1 MVGSEA
7 FLRNNPATQIIGLS
21 DGKLVLED
29 KIKFTEF
36 APMIFRNIR
45 KKYISEKAFYDSFI
59 PTLNPQGIF
68 KFKTGQ
74 GRSPSFFFFTDN
86 GLLMLKTLKSS
97 EKEILFQ
104 KGFLLNYFKH
114 LQ

>member
-7 FLRNNPATQIIGLS
+7 YMSNNPASNISGLS
-21 DGKLVLED
+21 DGRVNIEE

-45 KKYISEKAFYDSFI
+45 RKYISEKAFYDSFI

-68 KFKTGQ
+68 KFETG
-74 GRSPSFFFFTDN
+74 
-86 GLLMLKTLKSS
+86 
-97 EKEILFQ
+97 
-104 KGFLLNYFKH
+104 
-114 LQ
+114 

>member
-1 MVGSEA
+1 MFYDSEHVNELSRKDEYDELWRLCDQKENFMVGSEA
-7 FLRNNPATQIIGLS
+7 FLRNNPAANINGLS
-21 DGKLVLED
+21 DGKLNIDE

-68 KFKTGQ
+68 KFETG
-74 GRSPSFFFFTDN
+74 
-86 GLLMLKTLKSS
+86 
-97 EKEILFQ
+97 
-104 KGFLLNYFKH
+104 
-114 LQ
+114 